1 MSDAS
6 TSPVILAAKR
16 TAVGRFFGGFSSTP
30 ATKLG
35 SYAIRGALD
44 TLDALAGDKA
54 GEHVDECIMGHV
66 VQAGCGQNPARQ
78 AGLGAGLPDTLN
90 AMTVNKVCGSGL
102 QAVMLAAQS
111 IKAGDNQL
119 VVAGGQENMT
129 MAPHFAH
136 VRSGVKFG
144 EAPMKDSM
152 AHDGLFCAFEHC
164 MMGNSADWVA
174 REFGITREQQDDFAA
189 ASQQKAAK
197 AQAEGW
203 FRDEIIA
210 LTGEQVGN
218 RKAPGPEGGVSQDE
232 GIRAD
237 TTAEGLAKLRPAF
250 EKDGSVTAGN
260 ASTIND
266 GAAAVLVASQAK
278 ADALGVKP
286 IARIVAYHTSGVA
299 PKAIFTAPALA
310 VPAVIEKAGLKMS
323 DIDLFE
329 LNEAFAAQA
338 IHNIKHGG
346 VPMDRVN
353 IAGGAIAIGHPIGA
367 SGARV
372 LVTLLHNMIRAEAK
386 RGLVALCLG
395 GGNAVAM
402 IVER

>member
-1 MSDAS
+1 MPDAS

-16 TAVGRFFGGFSSTP
+16 TPVGRFFGGLSSTP

-44 TLDALAGDKA
+44 SVDALSGDKA

-66 VQAGCGQNPARQ
+66 VQAGCGQAPARQ
-78 AGLGAGLPDTLN
+78 AGLGAGLPETLN
-90 AMTVNKVCGSGL
+90 CVTINKVCGSGL
-102 QAVMLAAQS
+102 QAVMMAAQS

-136 VRSGVKFG
+136 IRNGVKFG

-152 AHDGLFCAFEHC
+152 AHDGLFCAFELC
-164 MMGNSADWVA
+164 MMGSSADWVA
-174 REFGITREQQDDFAA
+174 REYGITREQQDEFAA
-189 ASQQKAAK
+189 QSQQKAAK

-203 FRDEIIA
+203 FKDEIIA

-218 RKAPGPEGGVSQDE
+218 RKVPGPEGGVSQDE

-237 TTAEGLAKLRPAF
+237 TTAEGLGKLRAAF

-266 GAAAVLVASQAK
+266 GAAALVVSSQAK
-278 ADALGVKP
+278 ADALGAKP
-286 IARIVAYHTSGVA
+286 LARIVAYHTSGVA

-310 VPAVIEKAGLKMS
+310 VPAVVEKAGLKLS

-338 IHNIKHGG
+338 LHNIKDAGID
-346 VPMDRVN
+346 MAKVN
-353 IAGGAIAIGHPIGA
+353 IAGGAIALGHPIGA

-372 LVTLLHNMIRAEAK
+372 LVTLLHNMIRTDAK
-386 RGLVALCLG
+386 RGLAALCLG

>member
-16 TAVGRFFGGFSSTP
+16 TPVGRFFGGLSSTP

-44 TLDALAGDKA
+44 AVDALSGDKA
-54 GEHVDECIMGHV
+54 NEHVDECIMGHV

-90 AMTVNKVCGSGL
+90 CMTINKVCGSGL

-136 VRSGVKFG
+136 VRNGVKFG

-152 AHDGLFCAFEHC
+152 AHDGLFCAFESC

-174 REFGITREQQDDFAA
+174 REYGITREEQDEFAA
-189 ASQQKAAK
+189 QSQQKAAK
-197 AQAEGW
+197 AQSEGW
-203 FRDEIIA
+203 FKDEIIA

-218 RKAPGPEGGVSQDE
+218 RKVPGPEGGVSQDE

-237 TTAEGLAKLRPAF
+237 TTAEGLGKLRAAF

-266 GAAAVLVASQAK
+266 GAAALVVASQAK
-278 ADALGVKP
+278 ADELGAKP
-286 IARIVAYHTSGVA
+286 LARIVAYHTSGVA

-310 VPAVIEKAGLKMS
+310 VPAVVEKAGLKLD

-338 IHNIKHGG
+338 LHNIKDAGID
-346 VPMDRVN
+346 MDKVN
-353 IAGGAIAIGHPIGA
+353 VAGGAIALGHPIGA

-372 LVTLLHNMIRAEAK
+372 LVTLLHNMIRTDTK
-386 RGLVALCLG
+386 RGLAALCLG